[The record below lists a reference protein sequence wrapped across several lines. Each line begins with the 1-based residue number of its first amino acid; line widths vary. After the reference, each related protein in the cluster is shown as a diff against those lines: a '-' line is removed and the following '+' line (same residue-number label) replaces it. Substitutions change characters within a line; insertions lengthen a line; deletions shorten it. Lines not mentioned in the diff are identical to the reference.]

1 MGEGILATVGA
12 GRTEYG
18 RQQAQVLA
26 GDLSVRPSVTMDTK
40 ERLFFQFPGVYE
52 TGLPQKSKEPQFR
65 YRYRGLRLLAQSNG
79 RVFLI
84 PDQWAPGNG
93 NCLML
98 PVDSDTRFQFRAG

>member
-1 MGEGILATVGA
+1 MPHTEQSWEVG
-12 GRTEYG
+12 
-18 RQQAQVLA
+18 
-26 GDLSVRPSVTMDTK
+26 SNRPI
-40 ERLFFQFPGVYE
+40 FP
-52 TGLPQKSKEPQFR
+52 KFR

-98 PVDSDTRFQFRAG
+98 PVDSDTRFQFQAG